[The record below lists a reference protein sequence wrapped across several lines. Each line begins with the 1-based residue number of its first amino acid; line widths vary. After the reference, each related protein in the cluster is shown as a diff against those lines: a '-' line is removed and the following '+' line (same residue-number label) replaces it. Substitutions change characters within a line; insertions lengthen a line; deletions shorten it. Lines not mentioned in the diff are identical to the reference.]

1 MKLEINV
8 PENLNEI
15 TLEQYQRFDKINT
28 EENQDS
34 NFLLHKTVEIF
45 CGLELKDIA
54 TIRVNS
60 IKEILG
66 DIDKVFSE
74 KTDLVPTFTLDGIE
88 YGFIPNLD
96 DMTIGEFIDLDENL
110 TDWETIHKAMSV
122 LYRPINYKKED
133 KYLIEEYTGLD
144 KAELFKKM
152 PLGIVMGAMVFFYR
166 LNNELLEITLNYLK
180 REAPNQMNTE
190 SLAALERSGVGS
202 SRFMDSLRV
211 MLPVSMTQ
219 RN

>member
-60 IKEILG
+60 IKDILE

-110 TDWETIHKAMSV
+110 TEWETIHKAMSV

-180 REAPNQMNTE
+180 REVPNQMNTE

>member
-180 REAPNQMNTE
+180 REVPNQMNTE

>member
-54 TIRVNS
+54 TIRINS

-110 TDWETIHKAMSV
+110 TEWETIHKAMSV

-180 REAPNQMNTE
+180 REVPNQMNTE

>member
-1 MKLEINV
+1 MKLEVNV
-8 PENLNEI
+8 PESLNEI

-54 TIRVNS
+54 SIRVTS

-66 DIDKVFSE
+66 DIDKIFAE

-88 YGFIPNLD
+88 YGFIPKLD

-110 TDWETIHKAMSV
+110 TEWETIHKAMAV
-122 LYRPINYKKED
+122 LYRPINYKKEG
-133 KYLIEEYTGLD
+133 KYLIEDYTGLD
-144 KAELFKKM
+144 NAEVFKKM
-152 PLGIVMGAMVFFYR
+152 PVGIAMGAMVFFYR
-166 LNNELLEITLNYLK
+166 LNNELLEIILNYLK
-180 REAPNQMNTE
+180 QEAPNQMNTE
-190 SLAALERSGVGS
+190 ALVALERSGAGFNQ
-202 SRFMDSLRV
+202 FMDSLRG
-211 MLPVSMTQ
+211 MLPVSMTLPD
-219 RN
+219 

>member
-60 IKEILG
+60 IKEILE

-110 TDWETIHKAMSV
+110 TEWETIHKAMSV

-133 KYLIEEYTGLD
+133 KYLIEDYTGLD

-180 REAPNQMNTE
+180 REVPNQMNTE

>member
-54 TIRVNS
+54 SIRVTS

-66 DIDKVFSE
+66 DIDKIFAE
-74 KTDLVPTFTLDGIE
+74 KTDLVPTFNLDGIE
-88 YGFIPNLD
+88 YGFIPKLD

-110 TDWETIHKAMSV
+110 TEWETIHKAMAV
-122 LYRPINYKKED
+122 LYRPINYKKEG
-133 KYLIEEYTGLD
+133 KYLIEDYTGLD
-144 KAELFKKM
+144 NAEVFKKM
-152 PLGIVMGAMVFFYR
+152 PLGIAMGAMVFFYR
-166 LNNELLEITLNYLK
+166 LNNELLETILNYLK

-190 SLAALERSGVGS
+190 VLATLERSGAGS
-202 SRFMDSLRV
+202 SQFTDLLRG
-211 MLPVSMTQ
+211 MLPASILLPD
-219 RN
+219 

>member
-66 DIDKVFSE
+66 DIDKVFTE

-110 TDWETIHKAMSV
+110 TEWETIHKAMSV

>member
-110 TDWETIHKAMSV
+110 TEWETIHKAMSV

>member
-1 MKLEINV
+1 MKLEVNV
-8 PENLNEI
+8 PESLNEI

-54 TIRVNS
+54 SIRVTS

-66 DIDKVFSE
+66 DIDKIFAE

-88 YGFIPNLD
+88 YGFIPKLD

-110 TDWETIHKAMSV
+110 TEWETIHKAMAV
-122 LYRPINYKKED
+122 LYRPINYKKEG
-133 KYLIEEYTGLD
+133 KYLIEDYTGLD
-144 KAELFKKM
+144 NAEVFKKM
-152 PLGIVMGAMVFFYR
+152 PVGIAMGAMVFFYR
-166 LNNELLEITLNYLK
+166 LNNELLEIILNYLK
-180 REAPNQMNTE
+180 QEAPNQMNTE
-190 SLAALERSGVGS
+190 ALVALERSGAGS
-202 SRFMDSLRV
+202 NQFMDSLRG
-211 MLPVSMTQ
+211 MLPVSMTLPD
-219 RN
+219 

>member
-110 TDWETIHKAMSV
+110 TEWETIHKAMSV

-133 KYLIEEYTGLD
+133 KYLIEDYTGLD

-166 LNNELLEITLNYLK
+166 LNNELLEITLSYLK

>member
-66 DIDKVFSE
+66 DIDKVFLE

-110 TDWETIHKAMSV
+110 TEWETIHKAMSV

>member
-45 CGLELKDIA
+45 CGLELKEIA
-54 TIRVNS
+54 SIRVTS

-66 DIDKVFSE
+66 DIDRIFAE
-74 KTDLVPTFTLDGIE
+74 KTDLVPTFNLEGIE
-88 YGFIPNLD
+88 YGFIPKLD

-110 TDWETIHKAMSV
+110 TEWETIHKAMAV
-122 LYRPINYKKED
+122 LYRPINYKKEG
-133 KYLIEEYTGLD
+133 KYLIEDYTGLD
-144 KAELFKKM
+144 NAEVFKKM
-152 PLGIVMGAMVFFYR
+152 PLDIAMGAMVFFYR

-190 SLAALERSGVGS
+190 LLVALEKSGVGS
-202 SRFMDSLRV
+202 NQFTDLLRE
-211 MLPVSMTQ
+211 MLPASILLPD
-219 RN
+219 

>member
-1 MKLEINV
+1 MKLEVNV
-8 PENLNEI
+8 PESLNEI

-54 TIRVNS
+54 SIRVTS

-66 DIDKVFSE
+66 DIDKIFAE
-74 KTDLVPTFTLDGIE
+74 KTDLVPTFILGGIE
-88 YGFIPNLD
+88 YGFIPKLD

-110 TDWETIHKAMSV
+110 TEWETIHKAMAV
-122 LYRPINYKKED
+122 LYRPINYKKEG

-144 KAELFKKM
+144 NAEVFKKM
-152 PLGIVMGAMVFFYR
+152 PVGIAMGAMVFFYR
-166 LNNELLEITLNYLK
+166 LNNELLEIILNYLK
-180 REAPNQMNTE
+180 QEAPNQMNTE
-190 SLAALERSGVGS
+190 ALVALERSGAGS
-202 SRFMDSLRV
+202 SQFMDSLRG
-211 MLPVSMTQ
+211 MLPVSMTLPD
-219 RN
+219 

>member
-45 CGLELKDIA
+45 CGLELKEIA
-54 TIRVNS
+54 SIRVTS

-66 DIDKVFSE
+66 DIDRIFAE
-74 KTDLVPTFTLDGIE
+74 KTDLVPTFNLEGIE
-88 YGFIPNLD
+88 YGFIPKLD

-110 TDWETIHKAMSV
+110 TEWETIHKAMAV
-122 LYRPINYKKED
+122 LYRPINYKKEG
-133 KYLIEEYTGLD
+133 KYLIEDYTGLD
-144 KAELFKKM
+144 NAKVFKKM
-152 PLGIVMGAMVFFYR
+152 PLGIAMGAMVFFYR

-190 SLAALERSGVGS
+190 LLVALEKSGVGS
-202 SRFMDSLRV
+202 NQFTDLLRE
-211 MLPVSMTQ
+211 MLPASILLPD
-219 RN
+219 

>member
-60 IKEILG
+60 IKDILE

-110 TDWETIHKAMSV
+110 TEWETIHKAMSV

>member
-60 IKEILG
+60 IKDILG

-110 TDWETIHKAMSV
+110 TEWETIHKAMSV

>member
-110 TDWETIHKAMSV
+110 TEWETIHKAMSV

-180 REAPNQMNTE
+180 REVPNQMNTE

>member
-110 TDWETIHKAMSV
+110 TEWETIHKAMSV

-133 KYLIEEYTGLD
+133 KYLVEDYTGLD

-180 REAPNQMNTE
+180 REVPNQMNTE

>member
-1 MKLEINV
+1 MKLEVNV
-8 PENLNEI
+8 PESLNEI

-54 TIRVNS
+54 SIRVTS

-66 DIDKVFSE
+66 DIDKIFAE
-74 KTDLVPTFTLDGIE
+74 KTDLVPTFTLGGIE
-88 YGFIPNLD
+88 YGFIPKLD

-110 TDWETIHKAMSV
+110 TEWETIHKAMAV
-122 LYRPINYKKED
+122 LYRPINYKKEG

-144 KAELFKKM
+144 NAEVFKKM
-152 PLGIVMGAMVFFYR
+152 PVGIAMGAMVFFYR
-166 LNNELLEITLNYLK
+166 LNNELLEIILNYLK
-180 REAPNQMNTE
+180 QEAPNQMNTE
-190 SLAALERSGVGS
+190 ALVALERSGAGS
-202 SRFMDSLRV
+202 NQFMDSLRA
-211 MLPVSMTQ
+211 MLPVSMTLPD
-219 RN
+219 

>member
-45 CGLELKDIA
+45 CGLELKEIA
-54 TIRVNS
+54 SIRVTS

-66 DIDKVFSE
+66 DIDRIFAE
-74 KTDLVPTFTLDGIE
+74 KTDLVPTFNLEGIE
-88 YGFIPNLD
+88 YGFIPKLD

-110 TDWETIHKAMSV
+110 TEWETIHKAMAV
-122 LYRPINYKKED
+122 LYRPINYKKEG
-133 KYLIEEYTGLD
+133 KYLIEDYTGLD
-144 KAELFKKM
+144 NAEVFKKM
-152 PLGIVMGAMVFFYR
+152 PLGIAMGAMVFFYR

-190 SLAALERSGVGS
+190 LLVALEKSGVGS
-202 SRFMDSLRV
+202 NQFTDLLRE
-211 MLPVSMTQ
+211 MLPASILLPD
-219 RN
+219 